1 MAPGPQPGWSWRHAF
16 QEAIRA
22 KRSPRADPVWLVSL
36 HSRSRAQGPWPL
48 QKPPLSD
55 AAAPVLSSLS
65 PASPT
70 PCWPGAGVGQKA
82 QCREPRRD
90 RGPGAPP
97 WRSRFCLTCPAVPT
111 PSPATPQ
118 PVSRDPTAAPPPM
131 HMPPALELT
140 QSEQRP
146 EVRES
151 DARIWLFL
159 VSFPFLHTL

>member
-1 MAPGPQPGWSWRHAF
+1 MAPGPQPGWSCRRAF
-16 QEAIRA
+16 RRQSGQNEAPGLVPCGWCPYTRVA
-22 KRSPRADPVWLVSL
+22 EPRARGLCRNRP
-36 HSRSRAQGPWPL
+36 SRML
-48 QKPPLSD
+48 QP
-55 AAAPVLSSLS
+55 PVLSSLS

-82 QCREPRRD
+82 QCRGPRRD